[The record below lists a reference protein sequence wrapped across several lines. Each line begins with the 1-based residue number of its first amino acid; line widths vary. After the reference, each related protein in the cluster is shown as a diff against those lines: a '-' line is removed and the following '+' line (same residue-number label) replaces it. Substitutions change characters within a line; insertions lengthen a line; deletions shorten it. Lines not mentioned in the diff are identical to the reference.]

1 MQNLV
6 AGGAGSPRRR
16 NLRERAPV
24 PEKKPAPLALGS
36 SDEDDEDDE
45 EEEEEDEGD
54 EYNVSEEEEEEE
66 TTNGHEKKKKEEQK
80 RDKEKEKEKKKAGV
94 SANRRAKAKANGK
107 AKELAKPA
115 KGNSNKKKTAA
126 LFHRACLK
134 HLVPEDHCEVPERLS
149 ATIQVRLHPFLLV
162 ADYQCNQPSDTH
174 THHHTHHRTRAP
186 YHRTPLPQCIEELH
200 DSEETQRQIE
210 LFASPSKADLRW
222 VKVLPPW
229 TGQLKSDAKRWLMLC
244 VSLCVLSSPGRTRR
258 VVRAEDERKG
268 ADARRFA
275 GHRACHPVD
284 LGDGEFRR
292 QRTLLHS
299 PWGVVMM
306 VVPS

>member
-66 TTNGHEKKKKEEQK
+66 TTNSQKKEEQK
-80 RDKEKEKEKKKAGV
+80 RDKEKEKEKKKAGL

-107 AKELAKPA
+107 AKELAKP
-115 KGNSNKKKTAA
+115 KGDNKKKTAA

-174 THHHTHHRTRAP
+174 THHHTHHRT
-186 YHRTPLPQCIEELH
+186 PLPQCIEELH

-229 TGQLKSDAKRWLMLC
+229 PD
-244 VSLCVLSSPGRTRR
+244 
-258 VVRAEDERKG
+258 D
-268 ADARRFA
+268 
-275 GHRACHPVD
+275 
-284 LGDGEFRR
+284 
-292 QRTLLHS
+292 
-299 PWGVVMM
+299 
-306 VVPS
+306 

>member
-1 MQNLV
+1 MV

-66 TTNGHEKKKKEEQK
+66 TTNDQKKKEEQK
-80 RDKEKEKEKKKAGV
+80 RDKEKEKEKKK
-94 SANRRAKAKANGK
+94 SANRRPKAKANGK

-115 KGNSNKKKTAA
+115 KGNNKKKTAA

-162 ADYQCNQPSDTH
+162 PDINVTNHPT
-174 THHHTHHRTRAP
+174 RTRITTRTTARAP

-229 TGQLKSDAKRWLMLC
+229 
-244 VSLCVLSSPGRTRR
+244 P
-258 VVRAEDERKG
+258 
-268 ADARRFA
+268 
-275 GHRACHPVD
+275 
-284 LGDGEFRR
+284 
-292 QRTLLHS
+292 
-299 PWGVVMM
+299 
-306 VVPS
+306 PS